1 MITAIFLLA
10 CVGQVPAN
18 QHQLGGPDP
27 LSSFRV
33 VYQQGAKDYG
43 EVDAPSAL
51 SLAHRLWQYAAFA
64 EDRDRGH
71 WENWIVVSPRMVTVR
86 YRGRVGLSYAR
97 PTGRLFACG
106 ISYPSENRA
115 PNLSVDQCVEKVREY
130 YRLVGGTNSLSL
142 QRAEIDLSM
151 DRETFLYVYVYFS
164 FTAPGTAYRFASGIE
179 AIVDRTYGTPENMQ
193 IGEIPPYDAPANV
206 VSKDDAVA
214 NAIAAASSYT
224 GWSVLEGASQEPMF
238 HVPDYLGMP
247 NRMQAVH
254 KRRLS
259 EGKACLVYEVTV
271 HDASVDLPTGD
282 RRRPFVLVFVAAE
295 TGQPIGLLP
304 VYKRIGALSEDL
316 PRRAFDWSGTWAV
329 GSTTG
334 KILPSSKE
342 PPFAL
347 KQVLMTRGNAKVP
360 VNFDTH
366 TGLVWLIS
374 GGKAFVGEP
383 DGELCL
389 ALALCRRADGFEMD
403 ALQRANN

>member
-1 MITAIFLLA
+1 M
-10 CVGQVPAN
+10 
-18 QHQLGGPDP
+18 
-27 LSSFRV
+27 
-33 VYQQGAKDYG
+33 
-43 EVDAPSAL
+43 
-51 SLAHRLWQYAAFA
+51 
-64 EDRDRGH
+64 
-71 WENWIVVSPRMVTVR
+71 
-86 YRGRVGLSYAR
+86 GLSYAR

-115 PNLSVDQCVEKVREY
+115 PNLSVGQCVEKVKEY

-179 AIVDRTYGTPENMQ
+179 VIVDRTYGTPENMQ

-247 NRMQAVH
+247 NRMRDVH
-254 KRRLS
+254 RLRLA
-259 EGKACLVYEVTV
+259 EGRACLVYEVTV
-271 HDASVDLPTGD
+271 HDASANLPVGD
-282 RRRPFVLVFVAAE
+282 RRRPFVQIYVDAE

-304 VYKRIGALSEDL
+304 VYKRIGAPSEDL
-316 PRRAFDWSGTWAV
+316 PRKPFDWSGTWSV
-329 GSTTG
+329 GQASG
-334 KILPSSKE
+334 LIRSSSKE
-342 PPFAL
+342 APFAN
-347 KQVLMTRGNAKVP
+347 KPVLLTRGNERAL
-360 VNFDTH
+360 VNYDPH
-366 TGLVWLIS
+366 AGLVWLVS

-383 DGELCL
+383 DGELRL

-403 ALQRANN
+403 APQRANN

>member
-1 MITAIFLLA
+1 MITILFAVSLLA
-10 CVGQVPAN
+10 QQPLSQQDA
-18 QHQLGGPDP
+18 

-33 VYQQGAKDYG
+33 RFSEGQENYG
-43 EVDAPSAL
+43 KVDVPKAA
-51 SLAHRLWQYAAFA
+51 SLAHRLWEFAAFP
-64 EDRDRGH
+64 EDQKRKY
-71 WENWIVVSPRMVTVR
+71 WENSMSVTPRFLNLD
-86 YRGRVGLSYAR
+86 YRNRVGLAYST

-115 PNLSVDQCVEKVREY
+115 PNLSIDQCVEKVKEY
-130 YRLVGGTNSLSL
+130 YRLVGGTNTLSL

-151 DRETFLYVYVYFS
+151 DRETFLYVYVSFS

-214 NAIAAASSYT
+214 NAIAAASQYT

-282 RRRPFVLVFVAAE
+282 RRRPFVQVYVDAE

-342 PPFAL
+342 PPFAQ
-347 KQVLMTRGNAKVP
+347 KRVLLVRDSQRVLASYDP
-360 VNFDTH
+360 AS
-366 TGLVWLIS
+366 GLVWLIS

-383 DGELCL
+383 DGELRL

-403 ALQRANN
+403 APQRANN

>member
-1 MITAIFLLA
+1 MITILLA
-10 CVGQVPAN
+10 VSLLAQQPLSQQDA
-18 QHQLGGPDP
+18 

-33 VYQQGAKDYG
+33 RFSEGQENYG
-43 EVDAPSAL
+43 KVDVPKAA
-51 SLAHRLWQYAAFA
+51 SLAHRLWEFAAFP
-64 EDRDRGH
+64 EDQKRKY
-71 WENWIVVSPRMVTVR
+71 WENYMSVAPRFFSLR
-86 YRGRVGLSYAR
+86 YRNRVGLAYST

-106 ISYPSENRA
+106 ISHPSENRA

-282 RRRPFVLVFVAAE
+282 RRRPFVQVYVDAE

-304 VYKRIGALSEDL
+304 VYKRIGAPSEDL
-316 PRRAFDWSGTWAV
+316 PRRAFDWDGTWTV

-342 PPFAL
+342 PPFAQ
-347 KQVLMTRGNAKVP
+347 KRVLLVRDSQRVLANYDP
-360 VNFDTH
+360 Y

-383 DGELCL
+383 DDRLRM
-389 ALALCRRADGFEMD
+389 ALALGRRADGFEMD
-403 ALQRANN
+403 APQRANN

>member
-1 MITAIFLLA
+1 MILSIALTLAIAQTSLQEWDRLETFQVRFRQGASDFGKVDVSKALPLAHALWLSAPFRKDPALLHVVNSISTDGRFLFLSYRDT
-10 CVGQVPAN
+10 VGFSFVNNTGRMHAMGFQVP
-18 QHQLGGPDP
+18 
-27 LSSFRV
+27 
-33 VYQQGAKDYG
+33 
-43 EVDAPSAL
+43 
-51 SLAHRLWQYAAFA
+51 
-64 EDRDRGH
+64 
-71 WENWIVVSPRMVTVR
+71 
-86 YRGRVGLSYAR
+86 
-97 PTGRLFACG
+97 
-106 ISYPSENRA
+106 SESRA
-115 PNLSVDQCVEKVREY
+115 PNLSIDQCVEKVKEY

-142 QRAEIDLSM
+142 QRTEIDLSM
-151 DRETFLYVYVYFS
+151 DRETFLYVYVSFS

-214 NAIAAASSYT
+214 NAIAAASQYT

-282 RRRPFVLVFVAAE
+282 RRRPFVQVYVDAE

-342 PPFAL
+342 PPFAQ
-347 KQVLMTRGNAKVP
+347 KRVLLVRDSQRVLASYDP
-360 VNFDTH
+360 AS
-366 TGLVWLIS
+366 GLVWLIS

-383 DGELCL
+383 DGELRL

-403 ALQRANN
+403 APQRANN

>member
-1 MITAIFLLA
+1 MITILFAVSLLA
-10 CVGQVPAN
+10 QQPLSQQDA
-18 QHQLGGPDP
+18 

-33 VYQQGAKDYG
+33 RFSEGQENYG
-43 EVDAPSAL
+43 KVDVPKAA
-51 SLAHRLWQYAAFA
+51 SLAHRLWEFAAFP
-64 EDRDRGH
+64 EDQKRKY
-71 WENWIVVSPRMVTVR
+71 WENSMSVTPRFLNLD
-86 YRGRVGLSYAR
+86 YRNRVGLAYST

-106 ISYPSENRA
+106 ISYPSESRA
-115 PNLSVDQCVEKVREY
+115 PNLSVDQCVEKVKEY

-151 DRETFLYVYVYFS
+151 DRETFLYVYVSFS

-214 NAIAAASSYT
+214 NAIAAASQYT

-247 NRMQAVH
+247 NRMQDVH

-282 RRRPFVLVFVAAE
+282 RRRPFVQVYVDAE

-316 PRRAFDWSGTWAV
+316 PRRSFDWSGTWAV

-342 PPFAL
+342 PPFAQ
-347 KQVLMTRGNAKVP
+347 KRVLLVRDSQRVLASYDP
-360 VNFDTH
+360 AS
-366 TGLVWLIS
+366 GLVWLIS

-383 DGELCL
+383 DGELRL

-403 ALQRANN
+403 APQRANN

>member
-1 MITAIFLLA
+1 
-10 CVGQVPAN
+10 
-18 QHQLGGPDP
+18 
-27 LSSFRV
+27 
-33 VYQQGAKDYG
+33 
-43 EVDAPSAL
+43 
-51 SLAHRLWQYAAFA
+51 
-64 EDRDRGH
+64 
-71 WENWIVVSPRMVTVR
+71 MVTVR

-115 PNLSVDQCVEKVREY
+115 PNLSIDQCVEKVKEY

-214 NAIAAASSYT
+214 NAIAAASQYT

-254 KRRLS
+254 KRRFS

-282 RRRPFVLVFVAAE
+282 RRRPFVQVYVDAE

-304 VYKRIGALSEDL
+304 VYKRIGAPSEDL
-316 PRRAFDWSGTWAV
+316 PRRAFDWSGTWTV
-329 GSTTG
+329 GSTAG

-342 PPFAL
+342 PPFAQ
-347 KQVLMTRGNAKVP
+347 KRVLLVRDSQRVLASYDP
-360 VNFDTH
+360 AS
-366 TGLVWLIS
+366 GLVWLIS
-374 GGKAFVGEP
+374 RGKAFVGEP
-383 DGELCL
+383 DGELRK

-403 ALQRANN
+403 APQRANN